1 MAVVTAH
8 VHGSFYGPCST
19 RPCTRVPTCY
29 VLHDRLH
36 GRIQAVYTVRT
47 RPWTRLCTV
56 MYTAIYSTVCTA
68 VYSTVHSRVHG
79 RVREVYTFTS
89 RVQARTRLC
98 LRPVCTACTWPCTY
112 TAVNRPCTACTRS
125 CTRVHGRVYGPC
137 TRPCTQAMVVYGPC
151 PGLFMRG
158 VRVLG
163 LSITILMKHLLFT
176 ARRNVRIASKGCTS
190 YSNSVRLSVRPSVRP
205 SHAGIVSKGRHV
217 ARCCLDCR
225 IAKCV

>member
-98 LRPVCTACTWPCTY
+98 LRPVCTACTWPCTVHGRQQAVYGLY
-112 TAVNRPCTACTRS
+112 TAVFTGRVHDRVHRPWS
-125 CTRVHGRVYGPC
+125 CTDRVQDCLCAVYAC
-137 TRPCTQAMVVYGPC
+137 
-151 PGLFMRG
+151 
-158 VRVLG
+158 
-163 LSITILMKHLLFT
+163 
-176 ARRNVRIASKGCTS
+176 
-190 YSNSVRLSVRPSVRP
+190 
-205 SHAGIVSKGRHV
+205 
-217 ARCCLDCR
+217 
-225 IAKCV
+225 